1 MHIMCGV
8 FRHMGRETVGYN
20 QNLIM
25 DLQDFGKLRDILS
38 DRINLI
44 WQIYFSRSLLKISSD
59 CENDDQLIVGIRR
72 HITKTSTK
80 VIIRVR
86 PFPPR
91 VEVPPTRRST
101 PTDPAEG

>member
-20 QNLIM
+20 QNLIV
-25 DLQDFGKLRDILS
+25 DLQDFGKLRNIPR

-59 CENDDQLIVGIRR
+59 CKNDNQLIVEMRR
-72 HITKTSTK
+72 DITKTSTK
-80 VIIRVR
+80 VTIRER

-101 PTDPAEG
+101 PPDPAEG

>member
-1 MHIMCGV
+1 MLFLAAMYFSNRGLERRPFGAQHICCWLLTIISGLVFGIAGLPYATMHIMCGV

-44 WQIYFSRSLLKISSD
+44 WQIYFSRSLLKI
-59 CENDDQLIVGIRR
+59 
-72 HITKTSTK
+72 
-80 VIIRVR
+80 
-86 PFPPR
+86 
-91 VEVPPTRRST
+91 
-101 PTDPAEG
+101 